1 MTNTVVFKCL
11 YFDDIKNELVLVKN
25 RGIIASYNN
34 ILEIV
39 NPFH

>member
-11 YFDDIKNELVLVKN
+11 YFDDIKNELVKN